1 MLGKVILDHVWK
13 KSHRFGGSIFG
24 STAIEQ
30 HVCPSAPQREHIS
43 LIKMLEKSAKAADFP
58 AEALEEEI

>member
-1 MLGKVILDHVWK
+1 MLGKVISDYVWK
-13 KSHRFGGSIFG
+13 KSPIDLFG

-30 HVCPSAPQREHIS
+30 HVCPSVPQREHIPS
-43 LIKMLEKSAKAADFP
+43 LKKMLEKSAKAADFP